1 MTFSESK
8 RWKGKIH
15 VMGMTA
21 AVLFIT
27 GIIVYGLESPTE
39 AVKEMVD
46 EVIAILK
53 NEELKGPSRTQER
66 RSLLEIAVGRR
77 LDYEEMARRTLALH
91 WRIRTPAERKEF
103 VELFHAFLSK
113 TYAERLEKYSEEEV
127 RYGKVRTKD
136 SYAEVQTE
144 VASARRELS
153 LDYRL
158 LIKADRWWI
167 YDIVVNGVSL
177 VRNYRDQ
184 FDRIINR
191 SSYAELVAKL
201 RDRSEEIE
209 NP

>member
-1 MTFSESK
+1 MSERKK
-8 RWKGKIH
+8 RVRKLHI
-15 VMGMTA
+15 VSLTA
-21 AVLFIT
+21 ALLLAGGFVA
-27 GIIVYGLESPTE
+27 YGLESPTE

-46 EVIAILK
+46 EVIDILK

-91 WRIRTPAERKEF
+91 WRIRTPSEQKEF

-158 LIKADRWWI
+158 LIKADRWSI